1 MVLVIVSL
9 KAGLEMDYA
18 MERIRPG
25 ALIFAAMILTVAIVP
40 KQNVVILSVVM
51 VSVMVMRLKNLVQM
65 IVLRV
70 KHAMSVNLISQLT
83 VLNAA
88 ILHGMSLV

>member
-9 KAGLEMDYA
+9 KAGLEMGYV
-18 MERIRPG
+18 MERIRPM

-40 KQNVVILSVVM
+40 KQNAVILAVVM

-65 IVLRV
+65 IVLQV
-70 KHAMSVNLISQLT
+70 QPV
-83 VLNAA
+83 
-88 ILHGMSLV
+88 

>member
-1 MVLVIVSL
+1 MVLVIVFL

-18 MERIRPG
+18 MERIRHG
-25 ALIFAAMILTVAIVP
+25 ALIFAAMTLMVAIAP
-40 KQNVVILSVVM
+40 KQNVVILPVVM
-51 VSVMVMRLKNLVQM
+51 VSVMGMRLKHPARM